1 MDVTSPSAGT
11 PSAGTQGQKH
21 IISLQNQKILWG
33 VWGICVISP
42 AAEDFDD
49 AITEDSPCSPGLSLY
64 AITKACGHVCTQVFA
79 ANTPG
84 LKVLKVIF
92 NGFFNVED
100 GPTDN
105 MHGGGPGG
113 DTPTMSI
120 S

>member
-1 MDVTSPSAGT
+1 M
-11 PSAGTQGQKH
+11 
-21 IISLQNQKILWG
+21 
-33 VWGICVISP
+33 P
-42 AAEDFDD
+42 ARAVAVRDNE
-49 AITEDSPCSPGLSLY
+49 GLRPRL
-64 AITKACGHVCTQVFA
+64 

>member
-1 MDVTSPSAGT
+1 MWSRYGT
-11 PSAGTQGQKH
+11 YNAVRCAAIQGH
-21 IISLQNQKILWG
+21 RRFLNTG
-33 VWGICVISP
+33 PMFGIISP

-92 NGFFNVED
+92 NGCFNVED